1 MYLPSNMRQRI
12 LYIIILLSVLTFTLY
27 EELSLRPYLF
37 KHHITT
43 LYLAD
48 SLPNFLAV
56 VILSFAYMSIS
67 LPPTNKVLNIILSIV
82 AGLSLYELAQIWMP
96 HRVFDIKDIIASVLG
111 GGFSYL
117 VIFIITRRLSAVA

>member
-1 MYLPSNMRQRI
+1 MSRRSLYFTI
-12 LYIIILLSVLTFTLY
+12 LALLLLFTLY

-37 KHHITT
+37 KHHIAT

-56 VILSFAYMSIS
+56 IILSFSYMAII
-67 LPPTNKVLNIILSIV
+67 LPPDNKVLNFIISIV
-82 AGLSLYELAQIWMP
+82 IGLTLYELAQIWMP

-117 VIFIITRRLSAVA
+117 VIYSINKIYTKD

>member
-1 MYLPSNMRQRI
+1 MSRRSLYFTI
-12 LYIIILLSVLTFTLY
+12 LALLLLFTLY

-56 VILSFAYMSIS
+56 VILSFGYMAII
-67 LPPTNKVLNIILSIV
+67 LPPDNKVLHFIISIV
-82 AGLSLYELAQIWMP
+82 IGLSLYELAQIWMP
-96 HRVFDIKDIIASVLG
+96 QRIFDIKDIIASVMG

-117 VIFIITRRLSAVA
+117 VIYAINKIYTKD

>member
-1 MYLPSNMRQRI
+1 MSQRI

-27 EELSLRPYLF
+27 EELSLRRYLL

-56 VILSFAYMSIS
+56 VILSFAYMSIK
-67 LPPTNKVLNIILSIV
+67 LPPTNKVLHIILSIV

-96 HRVFDIKDIIASVLG
+96 HMVFDIKDIIASVLG

-117 VIFIITRRLSAVA
+117 VIFIITKACAKE

>member
-1 MYLPSNMRQRI
+1 MKQRI
-12 LYIIILLSVLTFTLY
+12 LYIIILFSVLIFTLY

-37 KHHITT
+37 KHHLTT

-56 VILSFAYMSIS
+56 VLLSFGFMAIRF
-67 LPPTNKVLNIILSIV
+67 PHTDKVLNMITSIV
-82 AGLSLYELAQIWMP
+82 AGLILYEFAQIWMP
-96 HRVFDIKDIIASVLG
+96 HMVFDIKDIIASVLG

-117 VIFIITRRLSAVA
+117 VIIIITKVYTKC

>member
-1 MYLPSNMRQRI
+1 MKNPRISYLI
-12 LYIIILLSVLTFTLY
+12 VLLAALAFTLY

-56 VILSFAYMSIS
+56 VILVFAYMAIR
-67 LPPTNKVLNIILSIV
+67 LPPNNKAPNAILSIV

-96 HRVFDIKDIIASVLG
+96 HRVFDVKDIIASVLG
-111 GGFSYL
+111 GVFSYV
-117 VIFIITRRLSAVA
+117 VILILRPNKI